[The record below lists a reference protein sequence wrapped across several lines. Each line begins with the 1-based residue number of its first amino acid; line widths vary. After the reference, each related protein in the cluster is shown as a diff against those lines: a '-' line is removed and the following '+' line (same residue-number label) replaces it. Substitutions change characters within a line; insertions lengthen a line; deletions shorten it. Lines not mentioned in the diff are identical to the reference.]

1 MACPAANSYP
11 VLRKQLIGTLA
22 VGRSPATMRS
32 REQAC
37 PLGPQRP
44 GHRVWFQVQG
54 GVSSCIIQTHAPL
67 LPGPFGG
74 CLCPGTK
81 PSSFVAVHCSP
92 ATSWPCVSSQSIIRG
107 SLKPSLQTT
116 SESFCQDPW
125 RLLLVGPA
133 SATGLL
139 LDQTLR
145 NSLSV
150 SYLWSLHW
158 GPLSVELSATSSL
171 LERSHHQW
179 ISGHRC

>member
-22 VGRSPATMRS
+22 VRRSPATMRS

-54 GVSSCIIQTHAPL
+54 GVSSCVIQTHAPL
-67 LPGPFGG
+67 LPCPFGG

-107 SLKPSLQTT
+107 SLKPSLHY
-116 SESFCQDPW
+116 FCE
-125 RLLLVGPA
+125 RLPGSLAAPPCG
-133 SATGLL
+133 SSQR
-139 LDQTLR
+139 QTLR

-150 SYLWSLHW
+150 SYRWSYRWSLHW
-158 GPLSVELSATSSL
+158 GPLSVELSAISSL